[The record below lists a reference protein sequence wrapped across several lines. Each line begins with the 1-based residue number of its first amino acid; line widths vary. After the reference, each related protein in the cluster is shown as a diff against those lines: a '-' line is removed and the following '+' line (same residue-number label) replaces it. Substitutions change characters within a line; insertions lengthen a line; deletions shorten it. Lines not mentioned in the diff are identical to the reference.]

1 MEKVVFNIIWDSAPP
16 MVEVSAKLA
25 LDLNGNGA
33 VKVLSIVVRVAVNN
47 PKALVNHHFDEKTVN
62 PII

>member
-1 MEKVVFNIIWDSAPP
+1 